1 MAYSTE
7 VASELE
13 HGVTIWYALLADQY
27 GVTVLAASAGDR
39 DVAVAD
45 LQEKMATLLRELP
58 QLMAELR

>member
-7 VASELE
+7 VTSEIE
-13 HGVTIWYALLADQY
+13 HGVTIWYALLIDQF
-27 GVTVLAASAGDR
+27 GVTVLASSAGDR